1 MAGRNQLETLLTLL
15 RQTVERATARFATE
29 PGENRVQ
36 AGQWGPAEVLSH
48 LVFWHRANLEGIES
62 VMCGGEPYQIS
73 ADTTLDEPER
83 SGFGGDGW
91 LTHW

>member
-62 VMCGGEPYQIS
+62 VMCGGEALPNQCLHNTRR
-73 ADTTLDEPER
+73 AER